1 MRLVTFTCEL
11 NYRDYFINSMKAGI
25 LSLVPD
31 ANFLDIS
38 RQIAPFETI
47 QAALILKNSFE
58 LLPKGSIH
66 FVFVQNIIDTKT
78 PPIVF
83 KYKEHFFVTAD
94 NGFISLFL
102 QDEKAENVV
111 QLNAEI
117 FATPFSEITYYP
129 TLVKELFNGS
139 SVETLG
145 ISEDFEFKEFR
156 FPRPFFEEK
165 ALKGMILYFDLYDNA
180 ITNIK
185 KQDFEKYS
193 QFRNF
198 ELTVQYVDFTLKRI
212 NNFYHEVY
220 SGEVFALFNQF
231 DLLEIGQYNGKIK
244 ELYNLKNQTRVSIE
258 FND

>member
-1 MRLVTFTCEL
+1 MHLVTFTCEL
-11 NYRDYFINSMKAGI
+11 NYRDYFINSIKAGI
-25 LSLVPD
+25 LSFLPD
-31 ANFLDIS
+31 VRFLDIS
-38 RQIAPFETI
+38 RQIASFETI

-66 FVFVQNIIDTKT
+66 FVFVHNIIDTKT
-78 PPIVF
+78 PSLIF
-83 KYKEHFFVTAD
+83 KYKDHFFVTAD

-102 QDEKAENVV
+102 QDDKAESIV
-111 QLNAEI
+111 QLNPEI
-117 FATPFSEITYYP
+117 FTTPFSEIKYYP
-129 TLVKELFNGS
+129 TLVSEICKGTSIEKLGKTD
-139 SVETLG
+139 VEH
-145 ISEDFEFKEFR
+145 KEFR

-165 ALKGMILYFDLYDNA
+165 SLKGMILYFDLYENA
-180 ITNIK
+180 ITNIT

-198 ELTVQYVDFTLKRI
+198 ELSIQFVDFTLKRI

-244 ELYNLKNQTRVSIE
+244 ELYNLKNQNRISIE
-258 FND
+258 FYD